1 MLYSC
6 KPLFERIKAQVA
18 VEIDSFPLED
28 PPAVCIITTGED
40 EPSQRY
46 VRNKLRDLRE
56 LGILADVRRFGT
68 LKDLLY
74 FLTENEVKA
83 DYDGIVVQRP
93 ILVSDAPPKDAAA
106 LAADYMIPSQDID
119 GVVPGSSFMPPSVR
133 GLDLLLQ
140 EWGYD
145 PSGKT
150 AVVIGRGDVGRPVAE
165 YLLGRD
171 ATVTIC
177 HSKTPY
183 DVLWEAMKSADML
196 VGAAGLKSPVYPS
209 FEHGSGVVIDY
220 GITLYDDSGKLH
232 GDFETASSA
241 LVRYQTSVPGGMG
254 LMVRAGLLLNIV
266 DAYKD
271 RRGKK

>member
-6 KPLFERIKAQVA
+6 KELFNRIKAKVA
-18 VEIDSFPLED
+18 TEIDGFPLED
-28 PPAVCIITTGED
+28 PPMVCIATTGED
-40 EPSQRY
+40 EPSARY
-46 VRNKLRDLRE
+46 VRNKLRDFE
-56 LGILADVRRFGT
+56 SLGIEAEVKRFGT
-68 LKDLLY
+68 LYDLLC
-74 FLTENEVKA
+74 FLIGNGVQS
-83 DYDGIVVQRP
+83 DYDGIIVQRP
-93 ILVSDAPPKDAAA
+93 ILASDASSKDAAA
-106 LAADYMIPSQDID
+106 QVADFMRPDLDID
-119 GVVPGSSFMPPSVR
+119 GVTIGSPFVPPSVR
-133 GLDLLLQ
+133 GLDLLLR

-150 AVVIGRGDVGRPVAE
+150 AVVIGRGDVGKPVAE
-165 YLLGRD
+165 YLLSHD

-183 DVLWEAMKSADML
+183 DVLWEAMKNADML

-220 GITLYDDSGKLH
+220 GITPYDDSGKLH
-232 GDFETASSA
+232 GDFETTSSV

-266 DAYKD
+266 DAYKR
-271 RRGKK
+271 RRGL

>member
-18 VEIDSFPLED
+18 AEIDSFPIED

-171 ATVTIC
+171 ATVTVC
-177 HSKTPY
+177 HSRTPT
-183 DVLWEAMKSADML
+183 ETMIKAMLESDIL
-196 VGAAGLKSPVYPS
+196 VGAAGLKNPIMQNVKCSES
-209 FEHGSGVVIDY
+209 VVIDY
-220 GITLYDDSGKLH
+220 GITKGEDGKLH
-232 GDFETASSA
+232 GDFQSGLAQYYKYHTA
-241 LVRYQTSVPGGMG
+241 VPGGMG

-266 DAYKD
+266 DAYKR
-271 RRGKK
+271 RRGMK

>member
-18 VEIDSFPLED
+18 AEIDSFPIED

-171 ATVTIC
+171 ATVTVC
-177 HSKTPY
+177 HSRTPT
-183 DVLWEAMKSADML
+183 ETMIKAMLESDIL
-196 VGAAGLKSPVYPS
+196 VGAAGLKNPIMQNVKCSES
-209 FEHGSGVVIDY
+209 VVIDY
-220 GITLYDDSGKLH
+220 GITKGEDGKLH
-232 GDFETASSA
+232 GDFQSGLAQYYKYHTA
-241 LVRYQTSVPGGMG
+241 VPGGMG

-271 RRGKK
+271 RRKMK

>member
-18 VEIDSFPLED
+18 AEIDSFPIED

-93 ILVSDAPPKDAAA
+93 ILVSDAPLKDAAA

-119 GVVPGSSFMPPSVR
+119 GVVPGSGFMPPSVR

-171 ATVTIC
+171 ATVTVC
-177 HSKTPY
+177 HSRTPT
-183 DVLWEAMKSADML
+183 ETMIKAMLESDIL
-196 VGAAGLKSPVYPS
+196 VGAAGLKNPIMQNVKCSES
-209 FEHGSGVVIDY
+209 VVIDY
-220 GITLYDDSGKLH
+220 GITKGEDGKLH
-232 GDFETASSA
+232 GDFQSGLAQYYKYHTA
-241 LVRYQTSVPGGMG
+241 VPGGMG
-254 LMVRAGLLLNIV
+254 LIVRAGLLLNIV
-266 DAYKD
+266 DAYKR
-271 RRGKK
+271 RRGMK

>member
-18 VEIDSFPLED
+18 AEIDSFPIED

-83 DYDGIVVQRP
+83 DYDGIIAQRP
-93 ILVSDAPPKDAAA
+93 ILVSDADPKRAAA
-106 LAADYMIPSQDID
+106 QVADYINPSQDID
-119 GVVPGSSFMPPSVR
+119 GVVEESDFMSPAVR

-150 AVVIGRGDVGRPVAE
+150 AAVIGRGDVGRPVAE
-165 YLLGRD
+165 YLLSRD

-177 HSKTPY
+177 HSKTPEETMIKAM
-183 DVLWEAMKSADML
+183 LEADIL
-196 VGAAGLKSPVYPS
+196 VGAAGLKEPIMQNVKCSDS
-209 FEHGSGVVIDY
+209 VVIDY
-220 GITLYDDSGKLH
+220 GITKGADGKLH
-232 GDFETASSA
+232 GDFQSGLAQYYKYHTA
-241 LVRYQTSVPGGMG
+241 VPGGMG

-266 DAYKD
+266 DAYKR
-271 RRGKK
+271 RRGME